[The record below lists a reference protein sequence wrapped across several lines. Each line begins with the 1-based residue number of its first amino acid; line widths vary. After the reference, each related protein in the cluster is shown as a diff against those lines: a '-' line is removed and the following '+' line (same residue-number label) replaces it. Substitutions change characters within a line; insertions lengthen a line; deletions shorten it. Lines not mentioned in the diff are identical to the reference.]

1 MEKFEGRYVITASPH
16 IRSRDT
22 SRSIM
27 LNVIIA
33 LVPALVASVIIFGL
47 RALLVEA
54 VTVASCVLCEVV
66 WCAIRKEKHTAGDLT
81 AVITGLLLSFNMP
94 ASIPLYVPVIGAI
107 VAIIVVKEM
116 FGGLGR
122 NFANPAIVARIFLAV
137 AFPVAMTTF
146 AAPLISLSPVDVVS
160 SATPLAPAA
169 QPLSY
174 AELLL
179 GAHMGVLGETSAI
192 ALLLGMVFLLVRPVI
207 TWHTP
212 VAYVGTVCVLSL
224 LVGKDPVA
232 QVLSGGLLLG
242 AIYMATDYTTSPA
255 TKRGKL
261 VFGIGCG
268 LITCLIRFWGNLNE
282 GVAYSILFM
291 NLLVPYIDQLTPN
304 IPVGGEQIMA
314 ERRRMK
320 RGGKADE

>member
-33 LVPALVASVIIFGL
+33 LVPALVASVIIFGF

-54 VTVASCVLCEVV
+54 VTVVSCVLCEVV

-122 NFANPAIVARIFLAV
+122 NFANPAIVARITLAV
-137 AFPVAMTTF
+137 SFPSLMTSYTYPKLF
-146 AAPLISLSPVDVVS
+146 RACDALT
-160 SATPLAPAA
+160 SATPLAVQKAD
-169 QPLSY
+169 LSLLD
-174 AELLL
+174 LLL
-179 GAHMGVLGETSAI
+179 GTHAGVIGETCAA
-192 ALLLGMVFLLVRPVI
+192 ALLLGLIWLLVTHVI
-207 TWHTP
+207 EITIPLTF
-212 VAYVGTVCVLSL
+212 VGTVAVLSL
-224 LVGKDPVA
+224 IFGYNPLY
-232 QVLSGGLLLG
+232 QILSGGLLLG
-242 AIYMATDYTTSPA
+242 AIFMATDYVTSPY
-255 TKRGKL
+255 THLGKFIFAL
-261 VFGIGCG
+261 GCG
-268 LITCLIRFWGNLNE
+268 LITCMIRFFGNMNE
-282 GVAYSILFM
+282 GVSYSILLM
-291 NLLVPYIDQLTPN
+291 NLLVPLLNEKCRRTPM
-304 IPVGGEQIMA
+304 GGGA
-314 ERRRMK
+314 AK
-320 RGGKADE
+320 K

>member
-33 LVPALVASVIIFGL
+33 LVPALVASVIIFGF

-122 NFANPAIVARIFLAV
+122 NFANPAIVARITLAV
-137 AFPVAMTTF
+137 SFPSLMTSYTYPKLF
-146 AAPLISLSPVDVVS
+146 RACDALT
-160 SATPLAPAA
+160 SATPLAVQKAD
-169 QPLSY
+169 LSLLD
-174 AELLL
+174 LLL
-179 GAHMGVLGETSAI
+179 GTHAGVIGETCKLAI
-192 ALLLGMVFLLVRPVI
+192 IVGLVYLIVSRTVTWRISWKRAPCTVPTTPWCGVI
-207 TWHTP
+207 PATWKGP
-212 VAYVGTVCVLSL
+212 SM
-224 LVGKDPVA
+224 P
-232 QVLSGGLLLG
+232 LSGV
-242 AIYMATDYTTSPA
+242 T
-255 TKRGKL
+255 
-261 VFGIGCG
+261 
-268 LITCLIRFWGNLNE
+268 
-282 GVAYSILFM
+282 
-291 NLLVPYIDQLTPN
+291 
-304 IPVGGEQIMA
+304 
-314 ERRRMK
+314 RRI
-320 RGGKADE
+320 A